1 MSLEQGV
8 EILREEMKDRSDKD
22 ESVLRGGQAHVTEQ
36 LRLSDEIQ
44 HHRDPDVTDM
54 VSPQPQQAV
63 IEKEKETVTPAPC
76 SSDDEFVSSPESR
89 PVKPRKKRK
98 AEASF
103 VTRKNWM
110 SNIVILLQEF
120 PKLNKEYKKMDAPGK
135 KKFASQILKVV
146 KGYRKLGEKVRK

>member
-1 MSLEQGV
+1 MKCYHSATFGNMSLEQGV

-54 VSPQPQQAV
+54 VSPQQAV

-103 VTRKNWM
+103 VTRKN
-110 SNIVILLQEF
+110 
-120 PKLNKEYKKMDAPGK
+120 
-135 KKFASQILKVV
+135 
-146 KGYRKLGEKVRK
+146 

>member
-1 MSLEQGV
+1 MKCYHSATFGNMSLEQGV

-54 VSPQPQQAV
+54 VSPQQAV

-76 SSDDEFVSSPESR
+76 SSDDEFVSSPESA
-89 PVKPRKKRK
+89 PVKPRIKRK
-98 AEASF
+98 ASF
-103 VTRKNWM
+103 VISQDQM
-110 SNIVILLQEF
+110 SNIVI
-120 PKLNKEYKKMDAPGK
+120 
-135 KKFASQILKVV
+135 IL
-146 KGYRKLGEKVRK
+146 